1 MIHPMPK
8 SILAVTALALGSA
21 CLLATAARADDA
33 DRALLSTFC
42 DAANIK
48 GSVCTRARGYPNAG
62 SRGCDVKLTADRH
75 SGGFLAGGNPLL
87 VVNYESGCEAHA
99 TDNGGAVV
107 FEQRDG
113 KTIFRGFAPG
123 SQANDCVTV
132 KSERQDWL
140 VCLTGHMGQG
150 ILEGGVAQIA
160 LTQDY
165 SKDISIS
172 SDFLL
177 TAENSTGAYGANVVT
192 CKEGPKYFE
201 LSDIKPRPRPQ
212 TVAVKAGYADA
223 ETIKKACG
231 KGFPKPKQVYG
242 KLARGNAYVPAG
254 YEKRGTFT
262 IDLVTRKVMLQ

>member
-1 MIHPMPK
+1 MHPMLK
-8 SILAVTALALGSA
+8 SIPAIIALALGGA
-21 CLLATAARADDA
+21 CLVATAARADDA

-48 GSVCTRARGYPNAG
+48 GSACTRAKGYPNAG
-62 SRGCDVKLTADRH
+62 NRGCDVKLSADRYR
-75 SGGFLAGGNPLL
+75 GRFIAAGNPLL

-99 TDNGGAVV
+99 TNNGGSIV
-107 FEQRDG
+107 FEQSDG

-132 KSERQDWL
+132 KSERQDFL
-140 VCLTGHMGQG
+140 VCLTSHIGQG
-150 ILEGGVAQIA
+150 ILEGGVAQMA

-172 SDFLL
+172 PDFLL

-201 LSDIKPRPRPQ
+201 VSDIKPGPRPQ
-212 TVAVKAGYADA
+212 TVSVKASYADA
-223 ETIKKACG
+223 GTIKKACG
-231 KGFPKPKQVYG
+231 KGFPKPKEIFG
-242 KLARGNAYVPAG
+242 KLTPGDAYVPDG
-254 YEKRGTFT
+254 YAKRGTFV
-262 IDLVTRKVMLQ
+262 IDLVTRKVTAQ